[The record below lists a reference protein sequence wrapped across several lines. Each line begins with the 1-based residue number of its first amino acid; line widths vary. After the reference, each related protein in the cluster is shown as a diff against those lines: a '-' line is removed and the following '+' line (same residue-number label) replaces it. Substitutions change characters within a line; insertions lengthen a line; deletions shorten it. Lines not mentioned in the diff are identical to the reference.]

1 MRVITVDA
9 IHYRTGNHHISY
21 FEVKLINLNKKIIK
35 RFKLKPKTLKL
46 KSSKFKVQVQSSKP
60 FSIFLLFL
68 LLHILTVQ
76 TDNIMAATKN
86 STEPT
91 TPAVIARG
99 PFIDS
104 PGP

>member
-21 FEVKLINLNKKIIK
+21 FEVKLIDLNKQIIK
-35 RFKLKPKTLKL
+35 RFKL
-46 KSSKFKVQVQSSKP
+46 KP